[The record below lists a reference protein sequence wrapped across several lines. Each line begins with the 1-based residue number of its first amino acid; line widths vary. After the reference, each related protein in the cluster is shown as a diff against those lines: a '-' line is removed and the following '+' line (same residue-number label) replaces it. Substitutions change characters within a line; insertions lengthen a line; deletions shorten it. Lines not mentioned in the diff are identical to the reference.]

1 MKIEFN
7 FSYPVVEVLTQRFE
21 NKLNLNNFTGMFRT
35 IVMLSIVSSS
45 IAFAPLSIAKHAAR
59 SLTTMSLKKGDTI
72 PNVTFKA
79 RVRDDSIGG
88 SNPFD
93 WKDVST
99 DDLFKNKRAVVFALP
114 GG

>member
-1 MKIEFN
+1 
-7 FSYPVVEVLTQRFE
+7 
-21 NKLNLNNFTGMFRT
+21 MFRT

-45 IAFAPLSIAKHAAR
+45 IAFAPLSIAKHATR

-79 RVRDDSIGG
+79 RVRDESIGG